1 MGILASRGLEYE
13 DSYRSFSEKERQ
25 LLSSLFDK
33 LATANEHGVMKIEL
47 GPFKVSSNFGSNFVP
62 KISFVY
68 QSRCYVRSISLQRT
82 SYTNFRVENLFKKE
96 GNVQKFVNAIIL
108 LLQYIRCHIY
118 CCQASFFTPSR
129 PAAFHR
135 LAYISGQ
142 SLSFP
147 VKHQYEFYFVYTQV
161 FCDRDSLVI
170 IISLHGR
177 FLTQEDSVFWK

>member
-47 GPFKVSSNFGSNFVP
+47 GPFKVSLNFVP

-96 GNVQKFVNAIIL
+96 GNVQKFVNAIIR

-118 CCQASFFTPSR
+118 CCQAWFLTPSR

-135 LAYISGQ
+135 LAAYISGQ

-147 VKHQYEFYFVYTQV
+147 VKH
-161 FCDRDSLVI
+161 
-170 IISLHGR
+170 
-177 FLTQEDSVFWK
+177 